1 MSVILII
8 YSKLIKSA
16 YHCIGILTINPWTP
30 HAPMVHLRIF
40 GPLSVVTLSAGRFFF
55 LGPPRDCK
63 VSEWSPWSP
72 CSESCGIGEAVRI
85 RKVLKHPKRGGKPC
99 PPEMK
104 EVK

>member
-1 MSVILII
+1 M
-8 YSKLIKSA
+8 
-16 YHCIGILTINPWTP
+16 
-30 HAPMVHLRIF
+30 
-40 GPLSVVTLSAGRFFF
+40 TLSADRFFF

-72 CSESCGIGEAVRI
+72 CSESFGIGEAVRI